1 MYIAAREK
9 MIAQLK
15 SNLGMAEKE
24 VSKKCTQIID
34 DIQLAA
40 IEEHYRML
48 NQTDKTLNKKNLTN
62 FKSKFDLLRTEFLKK
77 EYSVES
83 KNKKGFTNVP
93 KLFLLTIS

>member
-34 DIQLAA
+34 DMQLAA

-93 KLFLLTIS
+93 KFFLLTIS

>member
-34 DIQLAA
+34 DMQLAA

>member
-34 DIQLAA
+34 D
-40 IEEHYRML
+40 M
-48 NQTDKTLNKKNLTN
+48 
-62 FKSKFDLLRTEFLKK
+62 
-77 EYSVES
+77 
-83 KNKKGFTNVP
+83 
-93 KLFLLTIS
+93 

>member
-1 MYIAAREK
+1 

-24 VSKKCTQIID
+24 VSENCTHIID
-34 DIQLAA
+34 DMQLAA

-93 KLFLLTIS
+93 KLFFLTIS